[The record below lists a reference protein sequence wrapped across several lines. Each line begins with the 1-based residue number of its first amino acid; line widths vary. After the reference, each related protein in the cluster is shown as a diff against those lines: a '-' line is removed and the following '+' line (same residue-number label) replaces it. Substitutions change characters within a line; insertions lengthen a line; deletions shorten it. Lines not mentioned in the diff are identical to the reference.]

1 MKAFYVAAV
10 LWLLTVPAYA
20 QPQSQNQNQTPSIN
34 MMRDEAV
41 RTPEEREKD
50 KAVNDAYKAQ
60 MSKIPDQKAS
70 SDPWGT
76 VRSADTPKAAT
87 AARKKNQN

>member
-1 MKAFYVAAV
+1 MKTFYVAMM
-10 LWLLTVPAYA
+10 LTLLAGSAYA
-20 QPQSQNQNQTPSIN
+20 QTPSIN
-34 MMRDEAV
+34 LYSGDKV

-60 MSKIPDQKAS
+60 MSKIPDQKTS

-76 VRSADTPKAAT
+76 VRSADAPKAAP
-87 AARKKNQN
+87 AARKKHQN

>member
-1 MKAFYVAAV
+1 MKAFYVAMM
-10 LWLLTVPAYA
+10 LTLLAGSAYA
-20 QPQSQNQNQTPSIN
+20 QTPSVN
-34 MMRDEAV
+34 LFRDEAI

-60 MSKIPDQKAS
+60 MNKIPDQKTS

-76 VRSADTPKAAT
+76 VRSADAPKT
-87 AARKKNQN
+87 APAVRKKSQN

>member
-1 MKAFYVAAV
+1 MKAFYVAV
-10 LWLLTVPAYA
+10 VSSLLTVSAYA
-20 QPQSQNQNQTPSIN
+20 QTPSIN
-34 MMRDEAV
+34 MMRDETV
-41 RTPEEREKD
+41 RTPAEREKD

-60 MSKIPDQKAS
+60 MSKIPDQKGS

-76 VRSADTPKAAT
+76 VRSADAPKAAP